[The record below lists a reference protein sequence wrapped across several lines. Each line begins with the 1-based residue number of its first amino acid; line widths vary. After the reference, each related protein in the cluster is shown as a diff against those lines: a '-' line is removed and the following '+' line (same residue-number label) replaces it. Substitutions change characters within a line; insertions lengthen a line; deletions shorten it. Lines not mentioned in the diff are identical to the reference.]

1 MENTRITEVFR
12 REKHSL
18 RRHEG
23 KIMTKLLHPV
33 TILGKTLTQIASKPA
48 F

>member
-18 RRHEG
+18 RRHKGE
-23 KIMTKLLHPV
+23 IMAELLHPV
-33 TILGKTLTQIASKPA
+33 TILSKTLTQIASKPA